1 MTLPQNIAELKVWT
15 AVAALICLVLRVPI
29 ELIKQKRFAGLTGA
43 KPSYSV
49 RLHYWSFDSVTFATS
64 TMLILGFFSEPT
76 MRAIGDTWGF
86 LFVGGLAGVSVTL
99 QAMFD

>member
-15 AVAALICLVLRVPI
+15 AVAALAYLLLLVQI
-29 ELIKQKRFAGLTGA
+29 ELVKQKRSAGLAGI

-86 LFVGGLAGVSVTL
+86 LFLGGLAGVPVTL